1 MRILG
6 AFRAEAG
13 CCLSIEAIAADV
25 GQSEAAVR
33 YRLMQMAGLGWVT
46 PHGRT
51 QFILTEK
58 GLAPVTPSL
67 PVTQPKGE
75 K

>member
-58 GLAPVTPSL
+58 GLAPVN
-67 PVTQPKGE
+67 PKRDE
-75 K
+75 RKPHHE